1 MPWKE
6 RPIVEEP
13 VRFVLRLKDVESLA
27 SLCSEFGISRVT
39 GYRLYYPGNAST
51 LSDLRFSGVL

>member
-1 MPWKE
+1 
-6 RPIVEEP
+6 VEEP